1 MMTRINPELQ
11 VKNMATVSIVIP
23 CYNEEDNIIQIKEAI
38 CEVLSGMSL
47 DLEFI
52 FVDDGSKDKT
62 WDVVCQL
69 ARADSRI
76 KGLKL
81 SRNFGHQSAILAGLH
96 HAKGDCVIS
105 MDCDLQHPPSVLPDF
120 INKWQ
125 SGSEIVIGI
134 RQEQKESGFKR
145 FSSQFF
151 YNFFNFLSD
160 YKIAKNTGDFR
171 LLDRSVLDKILQFHE
186 TDLFLRG
193 IVNWMGFNVAYVPYN
208 QPPRLHGDTKYHLGK
223 MLGLALNGIVSF
235 TSRPLYIAFATGGI
249 FIIFSLVYI
258 IFIIARWLMGF
269 QIILGWTSIIVL
281 ILFSTGLQLLN
292 LGVIGVYLASLYK
305 ETKSRPRFIIWDSV
319 GLENEKKE

>member
-1 MMTRINPELQ
+1 
-11 VKNMATVSIVIP
+11 MATVSIVIP

-38 CEVLSGMSL
+38 CEALSGMAL

-62 WDVVCQL
+62 WEVLSHL
-69 ARADSRI
+69 ARADSRV

-96 HAKGDCVIS
+96 HARGDCIIS
-105 MDCDLQHPPSVLPDF
+105 MDCDLQHPPSVLPEF

-125 SGSEIVIGI
+125 AGSEIVIGI
-134 RQEQKESGFKR
+134 RQDQKESGFKR
-145 FSSQFF
+145 FTSHFF
-151 YNFFNFLSD
+151 YNLFNFLSD
-160 YKIAKNTGDFR
+160 YKIAKNAGDFR
-171 LLDRSVLDKILQFHE
+171 LLDRRVLDKILQFHE

-193 IVNWMGFNVAYVPYN
+193 IVNWMGFNVAHVPYN
-208 QPPRLHGDTKYHLGK
+208 QPPRLHGDTKYRLGK

-249 FIIFSLVYI
+249 FIIFSLIYI

-269 QIILGWTSIIVL
+269 KIILGWTSIIVL
-281 ILFSTGLQLLN
+281 ILLSTGFQLLN

-319 GLENEKKE
+319 GLNNENKK

>member
-1 MMTRINPELQ
+1 
-11 VKNMATVSIVIP
+11 MATVSIVIP

-38 CEVLSGMSL
+38 CETLSGMAL

-62 WDVVCQL
+62 WEVL
-69 ARADSRI
+69 SHLSLADSRV

-96 HAKGDCVIS
+96 HARGDCVIS
-105 MDCDLQHPPSVLPDF
+105 MDCDLQHPPSVLPEF
-120 INKWQ
+120 INK
-125 SGSEIVIGI
+125 
-134 RQEQKESGFKR
+134 
-145 FSSQFF
+145 
-151 YNFFNFLSD
+151 FNFLSD
-160 YKIAKNTGDFR
+160 YKIAKNAGDFR
-171 LLDRSVLDKILQFHE
+171 LLDRRVLDKILQFHE

-193 IVNWMGFNVAYVPYN
+193 IVNWMGFNVAHVPYN
-208 QPPRLHGDTKYHLGK
+208 QPPRLHGDTKYRLGK

-235 TSRPLYIAFATGGI
+235 TSRPLYIAFVTGGI
-249 FIIFSLVYI
+249 FIIFSLIYI

-269 QIILGWTSIIVL
+269 KIILGWTSIIVL
-281 ILFSTGLQLLN
+281 ILLSTGFQLLN

-319 GLENEKKE
+319 GLNNENKK